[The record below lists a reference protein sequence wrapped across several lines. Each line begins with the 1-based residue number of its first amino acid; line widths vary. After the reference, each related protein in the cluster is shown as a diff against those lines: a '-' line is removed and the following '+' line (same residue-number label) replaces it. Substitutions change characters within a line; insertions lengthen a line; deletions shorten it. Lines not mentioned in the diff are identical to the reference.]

1 MSFIHAIDLK
11 DFYPCRNLIVSGYL
25 WSPNYLAVIDQGI
38 GQVHRTINEFSIEQL
53 RREGPQSCGVTPR
66 TARAII
72 KASLIRRGE
81 KLYDG
86 YGEEILLSEQEK
98 QWILK
103 ASEVELRFEEIR
115 RAQFSYRVSRL
126 SCLWLAERTEAG
138 KAHSRA
144 MFGED
149 VFILDVRLGQT
160 LNLSRADTTW
170 FDFYWKELRDEYI
183 GKYWSGAPCGDVSS
197 WEYLLD
203 GEIIADNEQQI
214 EFIRNHGA
222 MAL

>member
-1 MSFIHAIDLK
+1 MSFIHAIELK
-11 DFYPCRNLIVSGYL
+11 DFYPCRNLTVSGCL

-53 RREGPQSCGVTPR
+53 RMKGPQSCGVTPR
-66 TARAII
+66 TASAII
-72 KASLIRRGE
+72 KASFIRRGE

-103 ASEVELRFEEIR
+103 ASEVELGFEEIR
-115 RAQFSYRVSRL
+115 RAQFPYRVSRL

-138 KAHSRA
+138 KAHIRA
-144 MFGED
+144 MLGED
-149 VFILDVRLGQT
+149 VFILDVRLGQI
-160 LNLSRADTTW
+160 LNLSRADTKW
-170 FDFYWKELRDEYI
+170 FDLYWEETRDEYI
-183 GKYWSGAPCGDVSS
+183 WKYWSGEPCGDVSS

-203 GEIIADNEQQI
+203 GEIIADNEEQI

>member
-11 DFYPCRNLIVSGYL
+11 DFYPCRNLTVSGCL
-25 WSPNYLAVIDQGI
+25 WSPNYLAVIDPGI
-38 GQVHRTINEFSIEQL
+38 GQAHRTISEFSIEQL
-53 RREGPQSCGVTPR
+53 RMGGLQPCGLTPR
-66 TARAII
+66 TASSII
-72 KASLIRRGE
+72 KASHITRGE
-81 KLYDG
+81 RLCDG
-86 YGEEILLSEQEK
+86 HGQEIILSQHEK

-115 RAQFSYRVSRL
+115 RAQFPDRVSRL

-138 KAHSRA
+138 KAHVVA

-149 VFILDVRLGQT
+149 VFILDVRLGRT
-160 LNLSRADTTW
+160 LNLCRADTTW
-170 FDFYWKELRDEYI
+170 FELYWREVRDDCIE
-183 GKYWSGAPCGDVSS
+183 KYWSGMPYGDLSS

-203 GEIIADNEQQI
+203 GEIIADNAQQI